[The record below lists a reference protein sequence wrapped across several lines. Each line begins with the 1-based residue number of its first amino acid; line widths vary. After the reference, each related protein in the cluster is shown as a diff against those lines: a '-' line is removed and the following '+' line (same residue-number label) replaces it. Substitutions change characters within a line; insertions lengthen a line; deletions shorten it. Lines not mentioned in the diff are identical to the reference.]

1 MTTGRINQ
9 VIAIQL
15 SWLKPHNNMTH
26 VGVSCLASMCKVW
39 MLFKHE
45 CCQSKNAHISLNQTY
60 NVGTMCLNIQQNTDS
75 MRSYKVYLYSRKPM
89 LPMHRRFSL
98 FAKIENATEVQPTV
112 NYAQLL
118 AHVAMLLIFKSKI
131 NRYNRALSKGRPPMR
146 IFEILKNC

>member
-1 MTTGRINQ
+1 
-9 VIAIQL
+9 
-15 SWLKPHNNMTH
+15 
-26 VGVSCLASMCKVW
+26 
-39 MLFKHE
+39 
-45 CCQSKNAHISLNQTY
+45 
-60 NVGTMCLNIQQNTDS
+60 
-75 MRSYKVYLYSRKPM
+75 M

-146 IFEILKNC
+146 IFEILKNTNNFKFLNANLENRKYCIFKKLIKKQENISSTN

>member
-1 MTTGRINQ
+1 MAVYALCVRNDVEACLHPATSGCDERHQFCSNDIDRQ
-9 VIAIQL
+9 VVM
-15 SWLKPHNNMTH
+15 HD
-26 VGVSCLASMCKVW
+26 
-39 MLFKHE
+39 
-45 CCQSKNAHISLNQTY
+45 
-60 NVGTMCLNIQQNTDS
+60 VGTMCLNIQQNTDS

-131 NRYNRALSKGRPPMR
+131 NRRSRALSKGRPPMR
-146 IFEILKNC
+146 ILAIPKKKLLIKLSFLIAILENRNYC